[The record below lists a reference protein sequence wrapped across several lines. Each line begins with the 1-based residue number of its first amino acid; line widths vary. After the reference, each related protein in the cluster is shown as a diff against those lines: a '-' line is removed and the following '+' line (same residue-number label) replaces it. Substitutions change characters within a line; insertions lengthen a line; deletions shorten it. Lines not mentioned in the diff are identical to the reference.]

1 MDTHTLNAQC
11 RVRVENLRVAYADG
25 RVALEGISFSVA
37 PGESLAILGA
47 NGAGK
52 TTLLL
57 ALVGVLRAQGE
68 ICIGDLRLC
77 DANLTEI
84 RRAAQ
89 LVFQE
94 PDDQLFS
101 PTVRDDVA
109 FGPINFGVP
118 SDSIDDLVERRL
130 AEVGLTGFGPR
141 APHNLSL
148 GERKRVALAAALAC
162 DPRVLL
168 LDEPTA
174 GLDPRGRRELISL
187 VNGLSATKLI
197 ATHDIAFAASVCRE
211 ALVLAQGRVVAAGD
225 MSALASDESALRK
238 WGLA

>member
-1 MDTHTLNAQC
+1 MDRHTLNVQFG
-11 RVRVENLRVAYADG
+11 VKVENLRVTYSDG
-25 RVALEGISFSVA
+25 RVALDEISFSVA
-37 PGESLAILGA
+37 PGGSLAILGA

-57 ALVGVLRAQGE
+57 ALVGILRGKGE
-68 ICIGDLRLC
+68 VFVGDLRLC
-77 DANLTEI
+77 DANLAEI

-94 PDDQLFS
+94 PDDQLFA

-109 FGPINFGVP
+109 FGPINFGMP
-118 SDSIDDLVERRL
+118 RDAIDDLVERRL
-130 AEVGLTGFGPR
+130 AEVGLKGFGRR

-174 GLDPRGRRELISL
+174 GLDPRGRRELIGL

-197 ATHDIAFAASVCRE
+197 ATHDIAFASHVCRE
-211 ALVLAQGRVVAAGD
+211 ALVLARGRVVAAGD
-225 MSALASDESALRK
+225 MPSLASDESALRE